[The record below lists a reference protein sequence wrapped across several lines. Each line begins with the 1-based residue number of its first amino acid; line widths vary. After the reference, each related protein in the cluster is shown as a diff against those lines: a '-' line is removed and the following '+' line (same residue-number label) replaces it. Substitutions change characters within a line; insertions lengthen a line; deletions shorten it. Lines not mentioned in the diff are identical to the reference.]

1 MLRTPCHIIGDAH
14 LGIAPPE
21 AERSLLRYLRELPD
35 HAQSLVIMGD
45 LFDFWFAWQHV
56 MPATGYRVLAAI
68 ADLTERGIDVLWL
81 GGNHDCWGG
90 DSLARLTGATYSL
103 EAWTGSIG
111 AWRVH
116 LAHGDGLRER
126 EDAKYRRLRRVLRNP
141 LAIRAYGWLHP
152 DHATRL
158 ALASSKGS
166 RHRRAH
172 DEGRGL
178 MAVAAELVA
187 RDPTI
192 ELVVHGHS
200 HVPTLKRLGRAVY
213 ANAGAWY
220 LDRQFLQLDDDIIT
234 RFAWNESGERLEID
248 RANRIAEETPS
259 HREDAVG
266 GV

>member
-1 MLRTPCHIIGDAH
+1 MLQTPCHIIGDAH
-14 LGIAPPE
+14 LGIAPPD
-21 AERSLLRYLRELPD
+21 AERSLLRYLGELPGR
-35 HAQSLVIMGD
+35 ARTLVIMGD
-45 LFDFWFAWQHV
+45 LFDFWFAWRHV
-56 MPATGYRVLAAI
+56 MPVTGYRVLAAL
-68 ADLTERGIDVLWL
+68 ADLRDRDVEVLWL

-103 EAWTGSIG
+103 DAWTGSIG

-116 LAHGDGLRER
+116 LAHGDGLRDR
-126 EDAKYRRLRRVLRNP
+126 EDAKYRRLRRVLRHP

-158 ALASSKGS
+158 ALASSRTS

-178 MAVAAELVA
+178 MAVAETLVE

-200 HVPTLKRLGRAVY
+200 HVPTLQRLGTAVY

-220 LDRQFLQLDDDIIT
+220 LDRQYLQLDDESIT
-234 RFAWNESGERLEID
+234 RFAWSESGERHEID
-248 RANRIAEETPS
+248 RANRVAEKSSAHGEKPIG
-259 HREDAVG
+259 RI
-266 GV
+266 